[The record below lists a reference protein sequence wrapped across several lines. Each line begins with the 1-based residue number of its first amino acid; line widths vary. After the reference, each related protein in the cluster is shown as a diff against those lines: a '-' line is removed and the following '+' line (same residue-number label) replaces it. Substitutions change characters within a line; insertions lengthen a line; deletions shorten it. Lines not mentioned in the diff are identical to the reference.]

1 MKTISVKEGNYSVED
16 LQKMIRDLLSEGND
30 DLAVRIMWKETRGS
44 LEIWEEFVISKEDWN
59 YIKDMIIDG
68 PDVYFGEIFGKHS
81 EVCGNIEY
89 GDIRIRTAKEFIE
102 EFGSVTTQDSGHSFL
117 RQIIDQYDEDWD
129 WNEVLDEKAYKII
142 NKFV

>member
-30 DLAVRIMWKETRGS
+30 DLAVRIMWEETRGS
-44 LEIWEEFVISKEDWN
+44 PEIWEEFVISKEDWN

-68 PDVYFGEIFGKHS
+68 PKVYFGEIFGKHS
-81 EVCGNIEY
+81 EIYGNIEY